1 MVRALNLPTI
11 EILGL
16 PVSTLPRVVI
26 TSLVNEWLT
35 EIRRRTVV
43 TLNPEIALKAQKD
56 PTLLKIIQ
64 EADLVVPDGFGIT
77 WAARRVHKQ
86 RLELIPGIE
95 LAESLL
101 AFAAHNNYPVFFLG
115 SNPGVAEQAAKN
127 LSARW
132 PDLKVHGTHSGY
144 FSAGEQEL
152 LGRELAETTV
162 PLLMVGMGA
171 GLQEK
176 VIASFPSRAFR
187 VALGIGGSLEVWAGR
202 KHRAP
207 RFFQTLSLE
216 WLYRVVT
223 DPQRFVRLLLL
234 FPFFWRILWFRHP

>member
-1 MVRALNLPTI
+1 
-11 EILGL
+11 
-16 PVSTLPRVVI
+16 
-26 TSLVNEWLT
+26 
-35 EIRRRTVV
+35 
-43 TLNPEIALKAQKD
+43 
-56 PTLLKIIQ
+56 
-64 EADLVVPDGFGIT
+64 
-77 WAARRVHKQ
+77 VHKH
-86 RLELIPGIE
+86 RLERIPGIE

-101 AFAAHNNYPVFFLG
+101 TFAAHNNYPAFFLG

-127 LSARW
+127 LAARW
-132 PDLKVHGTHSGY
+132 PGLKIYGTHSGY
-144 FSAGEQEL
+144 FSAGEQEQ

-187 VALGIGGSLEVWAGR
+187 VALGVGGSLEVWAGR

-207 RFFQTLSLE
+207 RFFQILSLE

-223 DPQRFVRLLLL
+223 DPRRFMRLLLL
-234 FPFFWRILWFRHP
+234 FPFCWRILWFRHS

>member
-35 EIRRRTVV
+35 EVKRRTVV

-64 EADLVVPDGFGIT
+64 AADLVVPDGFGIT
-77 WAARRVHKQ
+77 WAARRMHKQ
-86 RLELIPGIE
+86 RLERIPGIE

-101 AFAAHNNYPVFFLG
+101 TFAAHNNYPAFFLG

-127 LSARW
+127 LAARW
-132 PDLKVHGTHSGY
+132 PGLKIHGTHSGY
-144 FSAGEQEL
+144 FSAGEQEQ

-176 VIASFPSRAFR
+176 IIASFPSRAFR

-207 RFFQTLSLE
+207 HFFQLLSLE

-223 DPQRFVRLLLL
+223 DPRRFVRLLLL

>member
-1 MVRALNLPTI
+1 MVQALNLPTI

-16 PVSTLPRVVI
+16 PICTLPRVVI

-35 EIRRRTVV
+35 EVKRRTVV

-86 RLELIPGIE
+86 RLERIPGIE

-101 AFAAHNNYPVFFLG
+101 TFAAHNNYPVFFLG

-127 LSARW
+127 LAARW
-132 PDLKVHGTHSGY
+132 PGLKIHGTHSGY
-144 FSAGEQEL
+144 FSAGEQEQ

-162 PLLMVGMGA
+162 PLLIVGMGA

-176 VIASFPSRAFR
+176 VIASFPSRAFC

>member
-16 PVSTLPRVVI
+16 PICTLPRVVI

-35 EIRRRTVV
+35 EVKRRTVV

-86 RLELIPGIE
+86 RLERIPGIE

-101 AFAAHNNYPVFFLG
+101 TFAAHNNYPVFFLG

-127 LSARW
+127 LAARW
-132 PDLKVHGTHSGY
+132 PGLKIHGTHSGY
-144 FSAGEQEL
+144 FSAGEQEQ

-162 PLLMVGMGA
+162 PLLIVGMGA